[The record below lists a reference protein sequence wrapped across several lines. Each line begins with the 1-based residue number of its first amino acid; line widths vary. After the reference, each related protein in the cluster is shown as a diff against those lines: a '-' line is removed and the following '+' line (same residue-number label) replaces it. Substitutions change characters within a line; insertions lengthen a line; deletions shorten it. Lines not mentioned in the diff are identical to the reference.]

1 MAVLLGIITIYFS
14 AFKSA
19 RRASKISPID
29 SIRNSGDIKIK
40 SKKLRTP
47 KFIRKIFGIGGEISY
62 KNLKRNK
69 KKYRTTVISIVV
81 SVFVFVALSSFMSM
95 AFDTV
100 ENELQISDY
109 NVSLSSTSIYDAS
122 EEKYNKFIDTTKLDN
137 IEDYTI
143 LRNVVFEYKNR
154 RFNPEYIKWG
164 DLDLDEKVEN
174 EATEYFNIYT
184 LGKEQYN
191 KYIKTLGLNYDEIK
205 DKAILMDYSKVPRY
219 VEGKNKPEFKTMRIY
234 DYQKGEKLEGRLIDD
249 KPYTIEIGYVTD
261 VVPFG
266 LKDHADGYLII
277 SEELYNKIA
286 PDKMSKVIK
295 IMYKSNNADKL
306 QNDIDELLKG
316 ENYNLNNKE
325 ENVRAMNNLFTLVGI
340 FLYGFIIV
348 ISLIGITNIFNTITT
363 NMELRKQEFA
373 MLKSI
378 GMTNSE
384 FKRMIRL
391 ESTFMGV
398 KSLLFGLP
406 IGIGL
411 SYLIH
416 HFLTE
421 QSGLPYKLPVVG
433 IIIAIV
439 AVFILISSL
448 MRYSMN
454 KINKQNTIE
463 TIRNE
468 NI

>member
-1 MAVLLGIITIYFS
+1 MLLGIITIYFS

-19 RRASKISPID
+19 RRASKISPIE

-143 LRNVVFEYKNR
+143 LRNVGFEYKNR

-205 DKAILMDYSKVPRY
+205 DKAILMDYSKIP
-219 VEGKNKPEFKTMRIY
+219 K
-234 DYQKGEKLEGRLIDD
+234 
-249 KPYTIEIGYVTD
+249 
-261 VVPFG
+261 
-266 LKDHADGYLII
+266 H
-277 SEELYNKIA
+277 
-286 PDKMSKVIK
+286 
-295 IMYKSNNADKL
+295 
-306 QNDIDELLKG
+306 
-316 ENYNLNNKE
+316 
-325 ENVRAMNNLFTLVGI
+325 
-340 FLYGFIIV
+340 
-348 ISLIGITNIFNTITT
+348 
-363 NMELRKQEFA
+363 
-373 MLKSI
+373 
-378 GMTNSE
+378 
-384 FKRMIRL
+384 
-391 ESTFMGV
+391 
-398 KSLLFGLP
+398 
-406 IGIGL
+406 
-411 SYLIH
+411 
-416 HFLTE
+416 
-421 QSGLPYKLPVVG
+421 
-433 IIIAIV
+433 
-439 AVFILISSL
+439 
-448 MRYSMN
+448 
-454 KINKQNTIE
+454 
-463 TIRNE
+463 
-468 NI
+468 